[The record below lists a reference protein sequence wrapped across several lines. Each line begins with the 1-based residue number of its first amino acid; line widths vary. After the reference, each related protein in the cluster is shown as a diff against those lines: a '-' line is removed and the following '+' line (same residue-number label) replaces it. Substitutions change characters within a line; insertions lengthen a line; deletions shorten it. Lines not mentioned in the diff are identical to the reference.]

1 MAKPP
6 DLSYCSC
13 SASLCMAVL
22 TIILFKKNRVN
33 KKTLRASFIALTLT
47 FGAAASVAWAQ
58 SVTLVGTFPNKALM
72 VINGGSPRS
81 VAVGDKTAEGV
92 KVISATTDSA
102 TVEIA
107 GKRQVLNIGV
117 TALPQ
122 VDSNNG
128 TAIIAKGSNGHHFTS
143 AEINGTAMQ
152 FMVDTGASTIAIPGA
167 DAYRLNIN
175 YRAGTRM
182 RISTANGMAEAW
194 RVRLDSVKVGEITL
208 YGVEAMVV
216 EQGLSIGL
224 LGNSFLSRTNM
235 STEGGTLM
243 LKKRF

>member
-1 MAKPP
+1 MT
-6 DLSYCSC
+6 LSF
-13 SASLCMAVL
+13 AS
-22 TIILFKKNRVN
+22 TSQF
-33 KKTLRASFIALTLT
+33 
-47 FGAAASVAWAQ
+47 AWAQ

-92 KVISATTDSA
+92 KVVSATTDSA

-117 TALPQ
+117 IALPQ
-122 VDSNNG
+122 IDSNNN
-128 TAIIAKGSNGHHFTS
+128 TAVIAKGNNGHHFTS

-152 FMVDTGASTIAIPGA
+152 FMVDTGASSIAIPGA
-167 DAYRLNIN
+167 EAYRLNIN

-182 RISTANGMAEAW
+182 RINTANGMTEAW
-194 RVRLDSVKVGEITL
+194 LVRLNSVKVGEITL

-216 EQGLSIGL
+216 EQGLAIGL

-235 STEGGTLM
+235 STESGTLI

>member
-1 MAKPP
+1 
-6 DLSYCSC
+6 
-13 SASLCMAVL
+13 
-22 TIILFKKNRVN
+22 VN
-33 KKTLRASFIALTLT
+33 KKIFAASFLTIALS
-47 FGAAASVAWAQ
+47 FVAPSHCAQAQ

-122 VDSNNG
+122 IDSNNG
-128 TAIIAKGSNGHHFTS
+128 TAIIAKGSNGHHFTN

-152 FMVDTGASTIAIPGA
+152 FMVDTGASSIAIPGA
-167 DAYRLNIN
+167 EAYRLKIN

-182 RISTANGMAEAW
+182 RVSTANGMAEAW

-216 EQGLSIGL
+216 EQGLAIGL